1 MKHFDARPFQ
11 LDEGGNMKYTIQATS
26 IHIEQRGSGEPTIV
40 FLHYWGRTSRTWS
53 KVDAATYL
61 RC

>member
-1 MKHFDARPFQ
+1 
-11 LDEGGNMKYTIQATS
+11 MKYTIQATS